1 MTLRVI
7 AVGKQREPGLSL
19 AAQEYQRRLGR
30 YLKLQV
36 VEVADEK
43 DPGPGAKAL
52 QGRAV
57 AVEGERILG
66 RISPG
71 ERVVALCVDGERLDT
86 ASFSSRLQQWK
97 NRDESPV
104 FVIGGSLGL
113 SAAVLARADERL
125 SLSAMTYP
133 HQLARVVL
141 LEQIYRACKII
152 AGERYHK

>member
-1 MTLRVI
+1 MTLRII
-7 AVGKQREPGLSL
+7 AVGKQREPGLAL

-36 VEVADEK
+36 VEVPDEK
-43 DPGPGAKAL
+43 DPGPDAAALQEKAKA
-52 QGRAV
+52 A
-57 AVEGERILG
+57 EGERILS
-66 RISPG
+66 RLAAND
-71 ERVVALCVDGERLDT
+71 RVIALCVEGEYLDT
-86 ASFSSRLQQWK
+86 LAFSGRVAEWERQG
-97 NRDESPV
+97 RSPV

-113 SAAVLARADERL
+113 SASVLARADERL

-141 LEQIYRACKII
+141 LEQVYRACKIN